1 MQSQLGENG
10 ARKKVLLI
18 KSSEIKTVLVRSL
31 FSNVDERKP
40 FILEIR
46 ASTKDIAK
54 IICRVD
60 ALYLKPFTNPFW

>member
-18 KSSEIKTVLVRSL
+18 KSSEIKTLFVRSL
-31 FSNVDERKP
+31 FSKVGVREP

-46 ASTKDIAK
+46 ASTKDSAK
-54 IICRVD
+54 RICRVD
-60 ALYLKPFTNPFW
+60 ALNSKSFTNPFW